1 MNYVDDVLTP
11 SSVNASSARRSV
23 RELCRPRGHRVHL
36 ISTCTFQIMS
46 PTANVIGNNKY
57 HNIVIQ
63 FSYLFPFEQTI
74 IIHSI
79 YE

>member
-11 SSVNASSARRSV
+11 RYVNSSSARLRV
-23 RELCRPRGHRVHL
+23 RVHWRPRGHRVYL

-46 PTANVIGNNKY
+46 PMANATGNSNY
-57 HNIVIQ
+57 HEIIFQ

-74 IIHSI
+74 
-79 YE
+79 